1 MVTPTSSAYFINC
14 CSIAQ
19 QFANAMERL
28 FYVSRVH
35 RPPQT
40 FYSVTAR
47 RHMVDAPGELIDCCK
62 NFIQLSRIATTV
74 TNR

>member
-1 MVTPTSSAYFINC
+1 MKPTSSAYFINC

-19 QFANAMERL
+19 QFTDAMERF
-28 FYVSRVH
+28 FYVSCRH
-35 RPPQT
+35 RPSAT
-40 FYSVTAR
+40 FYSVPAR
-47 RHMVDAPGELIDCCK
+47 HDMVDAPVEVIDCCK